1 MAELL
6 PKDTDE
12 EMIRY
17 EEAETI
23 KRYSGLDARNIK
35 GGIVK
40 HDPVRNV
47 EGVYVN
53 LQSGGQVHIG
63 DRPVTPMQV
72 AETNA
77 IAQEQDQ
84 MIAPASDAVSAS
96 PVAPNGRAPIEGI
109 IGGQFGPQLEDYLAA
124 GYTEQEVQDFQQ
136 WDAQRREAE
145 AIQRGDLFPNTLTPE
160 QISQLSQIPGAE
172 MVQGREAS
180 LRENIQGAIYNALDP
195 NREPTGPIGD
205 MFSGAMQ
212 AIFPD
217 SATFDAGDQR
227 FWSNYL
233 TDFADIMLPVV
244 GAGISVDEGATEFS
258 LGVDMLQQG
267 VSEGDI
273 GKIETGLLSSV
284 IGAGITTLGVV
295 EMVPI
300 VNKLARGG
308 SDALRRLR
316 PEMKNLLAD
325 AIGASR
331 AISQGDKDMLLEVF
345 QPRGTPRDLSAAA
358 STTLENTLRQKY
370 PGISIDLSG
379 TAERGYELGRIVIPE
394 GQRQGGIGTRVMQD
408 MTQMADEQGARIFLT
423 PDASFGGTSV
433 SRLKDFY
440 KRFGFVENK
449 GKNKDFSTRN
459 TMYRNPQPR
468 NSPESAAGVDRSYRM
483 QHQPRGPQ
491 DDTPV
496 RLDDLTKSTTGEQ
509 AGYPEDFYSPSGP
522 RLYAPGPQFAGD
534 DYGKA
539 NAESYRI
546 IKSVKGNP
554 DAEVTIY
561 RAVPNDPEIT
571 TINEGDFVTLSKT
584 YAELHGASGYG
595 RSGDEAGKVI
605 SQKVR
610 VKDIY
615 WDGNDV
621 NEFGYFPEGTADNI
635 ISGLKGE

>member
-23 KRYSGLDARNIK
+23 KRYSGLDAKNIK

-77 IAQEQDQ
+77 IVQEQDQ
-84 MIAPASDAVSAS
+84 MIAPAPDAVSAS

-172 MVQGREAS
+172 MVQGRDAS

-205 MFSGAMQ
+205 MFSGAMK

-284 IGAGITTLGVV
+284 IGAGITTLGIA

-300 VNKLARGG
+300 VGKLAKGG

-316 PEMKNLLAD
+316 PEMQNLLAD

-331 AISQGDKDMLLEVF
+331 AISQGDKDMLLEIF
-345 QPRGTPRDLSAAA
+345 QPRGTPRDLSAA
-358 STTLENTLRQKY
+358 
-370 PGISIDLSG
+370 
-379 TAERGYELGRIVIPE
+379 
-394 GQRQGGIGTRVMQD
+394 
-408 MTQMADEQGARIFLT
+408 
-423 PDASFGGTSV
+423 
-433 SRLKDFY
+433 
-440 KRFGFVENK
+440 
-449 GKNKDFSTRN
+449 
-459 TMYRNPQPR
+459 
-468 NSPESAAGVDRSYRM
+468 GVDTSYRM

-491 DDTPV
+491 DDAPI
-496 RLDDLTKSTTGEQ
+496 RLDNLTQSTTGEQ
-509 AGYPEDFYSPSGP
+509 AGYPDNFYSAEGQ
-522 RLYAPGPQFAGD
+522 RIYAPGPQFKGD
-534 DYGKA
+534 DYGQA
-539 NAESYRI
+539 NQESYKAILAARD
-546 IKSVKGNP
+546 NP
-554 DAEVTIY
+554 DAKVTIY
-561 RAVPNDPEIT
+561 RAVPNDPSIT
-571 TINEGDFVTLSKT
+571 TINEGDFVTLSPT

-595 RSGDEAGKVI
+595 RSGDEPGKI
-605 SQKVR
+605 LSQEVS

-621 NEFGYFPEGTADNI
+621 NEFGYFPEGAATTASSVLEMNLSANKKLANLFETAGVSVESPTEDIAAVLLRAGKADIIDPRTADNI
-635 ISGLKGE
+635 ISGLKGK